1 MNVFLVFLLLTWSM
15 YLFTGMAD
23 LSHLLMCGAIKND
36 LFGVVHRPASS
47 TNKILQFI
55 TIFTKKRN

>member
-1 MNVFLVFLLLTWSM
+1 MNVFLVFLLLTWNM

-47 TNKILQFI
+47 KIKILQSI
-55 TIFTKKRN
+55 AIFAKKRN